1 MFVSVCDIQI
11 QRISVCFCDFYLLV
25 TVCDIQIQRISVC

>member
-1 MFVSVCDIQI
+1 MFVSVCDIHI
-11 QRISVCFCDFYLLV
+11 QRIRLLV